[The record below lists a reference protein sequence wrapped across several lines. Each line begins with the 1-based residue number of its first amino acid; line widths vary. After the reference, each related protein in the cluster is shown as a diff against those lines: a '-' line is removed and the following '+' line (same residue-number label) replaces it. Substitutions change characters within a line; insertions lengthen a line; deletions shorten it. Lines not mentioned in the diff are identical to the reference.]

1 MDVTDAPDAPDD
13 RDLDDGGLDLTPRTD
28 RPVRRA
34 RKGNRWVAVAVL
46 VLLVFGAGFI
56 IKQALGTATLFYL
69 NADEAVAQ
77 KADLGTKRFRLQGI
91 VSTPFENLGA
101 DDGQP
106 LIFAVQ
112 YNGAT
117 VVVHHDG
124 AEPPP
129 LSKPGLPVV
138 LEGRW
143 DPNGKWF
150 DSERLLVK
158 HTEDYKKANDKDY
171 EKEHPDRVKE
181 ASENA
186 GAQ

>member
-1 MDVTDAPDAPDD
+1 MDVTDAPDD
-13 RDLDDGGLDLTPRTD
+13 RDLDEGGLDLTPRTD

-34 RKGNRWVAVAVL
+34 RRGNRWVAVGVL
-46 VLLVFGAGFI
+46 VVLVFGAGFI
-56 IKQALGTATLFYL
+56 VKQALGNATLFYL

-77 KADLGTKRFRLQGI
+77 KADLGNKRFRLQGI

-101 DDGQP
+101 DDGEP
-106 LIFAVQ
+106 LIFEVQ
-112 YNGAT
+112 YNGKT
-117 VVVHHDG
+117 VLVHHNG

-138 LEGRW
+138 VEGRW

-186 GAQ
+186 EAQ